1 MLVNLNNSNGSSHC
15 IYHIEDNFYQQ
26 YHYIWGISSSFIINN
41 KRIDNAL
48 LIANEFNTYFVSVGQ
63 TLDANLAPTSVNPID
78 FLQPNPC
85 SLVFNHIEETEVAT
99 IINSLKIVAQVVMV
113 FQQL

>member
-1 MLVNLNNSNGSSHC
+1 MVIKG
-15 IYHIEDNFYQQ
+15 EQKKT
-26 YHYIWGISSSFIINN
+26 SFIINN
-41 KRIDNAL
+41 KRIDIAL

-85 SLVFNHIEETEVAT
+85 SLVFNL
-99 IINSLKIVAQVVMV
+99 LKKQKLL
-113 FQQL
+113 Q